1 MKGTNEPF
9 WGIIEPLQGMIEE
22 PVQGTNELHVGNDTI
37 QTPLIDQTSAKAV
50 VSEQYV
56 RTKNC
61 FNDYNFSIDFLE
73 SCGTIL
79 NKTLNACRSTL
90 SEIARQSKVKRHRGP
105 RTIQNTCKEDYTIHE
120 KEKNLAET

>member
-1 MKGTNEPF
+1 MTSSVAVEGKLQTLTASKNNSEPHLGVQKALKGANEPF

-37 QTPLIDQTSAKAV
+37 QTPLIDRTSAKAV

-79 NKTLNACRSTL
+79 NKTPNAC
-90 SEIARQSKVKRHRGP
+90 
-105 RTIQNTCKEDYTIHE
+105 
-120 KEKNLAET
+120 